1 MEVTLHSF
9 PKTHVRNIF
18 AVAAFSIALIVI
30 AGCGGSA
37 SPKSAFAA
45 SPSTPAP
52 GASAGVP
59 SSPPPATPPPS
70 STPGPTSP
78 PSNSGPYQANITA
91 TAQWFAAT
99 TQAPDGAILYGS
111 SAINPYYSNLAAI
124 GLTHDPGSYGMV
136 QHWMQWYVGH
146 LNWPDK
152 WGL

>member
-45 SPSTPAP
+45 SPSNPVP
-52 GASAGVP
+52 GASAGAP

-70 STPGPTSP
+70 STPAPP
-78 PSNSGPYQANITA
+78 PSNSEPYQAKITA
-91 TAQWFAAT
+91 TAHWFAAT
-99 TQAPDGAILYGS
+99 TQAPDAAILYGS

-124 GLTHDPGSYGMV
+124 GLTKHLGRHGIV
-136 QHWMQWYVGH
+136 NRWMQCFIC
-146 LNWPDK
+146 NMT
-152 WGL
+152 